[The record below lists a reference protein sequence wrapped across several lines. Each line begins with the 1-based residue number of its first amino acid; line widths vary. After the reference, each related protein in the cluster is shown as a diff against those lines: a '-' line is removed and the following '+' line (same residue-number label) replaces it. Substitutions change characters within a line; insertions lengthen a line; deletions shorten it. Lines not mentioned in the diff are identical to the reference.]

1 MLCIIRQVFSTGVC
15 RDREIALHVIAET
28 LGYGRLGPVIRE
40 TLETDLIAAARRGI
54 IKTEGG
60 ELSLLCRSIVDYD
73 RAFLK
78 EQFLASVGRTWTERE
93 EASKNFARWLGFAR
107 TGPAIVQT
115 ARSLINGLLREG
127 RLEANGRNI
136 RRL

>member
-1 MLCIIRQVFSTGVC
+1 MLCVIRRVFRTGVC

-40 TLETDLIAAARRGI
+40 TLETDLLAAARRGI
-54 IKTEGG
+54 LKTEGG
-60 ELSLLCRSIVDYD
+60 ELSLLGRSIEDYD

-78 EQFLASVGRTWTERE
+78 DQFLASLGRTWTDRDD
-93 EASKNFARWLGFAR
+93 ACRTFARWLGFAR
-107 TGPAIVQT
+107 TGPAITAT

-127 RLEANGRNI
+127 RLEADGRNI
-136 RRL
+136 RRQ

>member
-1 MLCIIRQVFSTGVC
+1 VLCVIRQVFSTGVC

-40 TLETDLIAAARRGI
+40 TLETDLLAAARRGI
-54 IKTEGG
+54 LNRGG
-60 ELSLLCRSIVDYD
+60 SKLSLLCRSIGDYD

-78 EQFLASVGRTWTERE
+78 DQFLASLGRTWTDRDD
-93 EASKNFARWLGFAR
+93 ACRSFARWLGFAR
-107 TGPAIVQT
+107 TGPAITAT

-127 RLEANGRNI
+127 RLETDGRNI
-136 RRL
+136 RRQ